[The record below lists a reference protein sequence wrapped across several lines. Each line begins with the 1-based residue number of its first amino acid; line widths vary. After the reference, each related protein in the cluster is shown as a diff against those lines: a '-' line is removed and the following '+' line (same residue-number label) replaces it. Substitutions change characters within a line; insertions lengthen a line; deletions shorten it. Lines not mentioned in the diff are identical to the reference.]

1 MQNQIA
7 LYLIFITGVTLLYAA
22 IVDWDFILGPKR
34 DEPENKEM
42 QARLPLFT
50 SMMHTLMHFLFF
62 WNWFIPKKKLREDK
76 MTYLN
81 HDRKNK
87 RVFYGFLGLIIII
100 LGIIALNSGK
110 FS

>member
-22 IVDWDFILGPKR
+22 IVDWNFILGPKR
-34 DEPENKEM
+34 DEPENKEQ
-42 QARLPLFT
+42 QARVPFLT
-50 SMMHTLMHFLFF
+50 SILHIILSAFMFSKR
-62 WNWFIPKKKLREDK
+62 NK

-81 HDRKNK
+81 HDRRNK
-87 RVFYGFLGLIIII
+87 RIFYGFLGIIIII